1 MDGLWTPALYALAAW
16 NLAVALLYG
25 WDKRLA
31 VRGRRRVPEAT
42 LLVAAGLFAAP
53 GAVLGMYLFRHKTK
67 KALFRFGVP
76 ALLLCQLLAAYALC
90 AR

>member
-1 MDGLWTPALYALAAW
+1 MEPRRGAAVW
-16 NLAVALLYG
+16 LGQAAG
-25 WDKRLA
+25 R
-31 VRGRRRVPEAT
+31 RGRRRVPEAT

-76 ALLLCQLLAAYALC
+76 ALLLCQLLAAYALL
-90 AR
+90 RD

>member
-1 MDGLWTPALYALAAW
+1 MDGRWTAALLALAGW

-31 VRGRRRVPEAT
+31 VRGRRRVPEAA
-42 LLVAAGLFAAP
+42 LLAAAGLFAAP
-53 GAVLGMYLFRHKTK
+53 GALAGMHLFRHKTK

>member
-67 KALFRFGVP
+67 RRCSALACPR
-76 ALLLCQLLAAYALC
+76 CCC
-90 AR
+90 ASSWRRMRC